1 MAMAKFKIPNLL
13 DDLVL
18 NFDPFS
24 LNGLE
29 ELNAPSPTQSG
40 APIEDDGPPTI
51 VGVPGPAPAAVA
63 DPGPDSTIQGVA
75 SKVHQ
80 IGDVDPA
87 LGLPYQT
94 PGIPLDQQVPSGTGA
109 TQDVANKVHQIGDVD
124 PALGL
129 PYQTPGIPLDQPV
142 SGPSVAVNQIG
153 DVDPALGLPYQRPG
167 IPIDQQVSGLL
178 GVSVGEHV
186 SDLFII

>member
-1 MAMAKFKIPNLL
+1 MAMGKFKLPNLL

-29 ELNAPSPTQSG
+29 ELNAPSPISQGG
-40 APIEDDGPPTI
+40 APVEDDGPPTI

-94 PGIPLDQQVPSGTGA
+94 PGIPLDEQVGGPSGLGA
-109 TQDVANKVHQIGDVD
+109 AIQDVAANVHQIGDVD

-129 PYQTPGIPLDQPV
+129 PYQTPGLPLDEQV
-142 SGPSVAVNQIG
+142 SGPSGTRRG
-153 DVDPALGLPYQRPG
+153 D
-167 IPIDQQVSGLL
+167 SG
-178 GVSVGEHV
+178 HRR
-186 SDLFII
+186 